1 MARPATRAS
10 IEEQDLQ
17 VLAHLQQHA
26 GAGFN
31 ELWRRLKT
39 SGHSMSYTTLSKTL
53 RRLLSQGYVGFAV
66 TESQKKIPRHA
77 YSKNEHGREYEL
89 YLNDKLGFSIA
100 NTKRIVKARR
110 GEIRYDQMI
119 LGRIPYTC
127 EIELSAPNLTRE
139 KEEEIAEFTGTVGDT
154 ITSNIAE
161 SLNQAYSGFIALL
174 GDGKTKEAFDYL
186 RGALAFKFKL
196 VIAFNGN
203 RVAADDSWQQSPADE
218 RELIAAIQAIN
229 TPSYTELFG
238 CRIYSLLNILF
249 PKQDFSYDL
258 TRVEGW
264 AQMITE
270 RSNRIRRERNLP
282 LLDQARV
289 QTYLNEQI
297 EKGTI
302 SIVPVHLT
310 TGMLQLHDDLQSPE
324 SDESFSFM
332 LGLASAL
339 RGAFDSS

>member
-1 MARPATRAS
+1 LARPSPRAS

-17 VLAHLQQHA
+17 VLTHLQQRV
-26 GAGFN
+26 GVGFN

-39 SGHSMSYTTLSKTL
+39 SGHGMSYTTLAKTL

-77 YSKNEHGREYEL
+77 YSKTEHGREYEL
-89 YLNDKLGFSIA
+89 YLNDKLGLSMA
-100 NTKRIVKARR
+100 KTRRIVKARR
-110 GEIRYDQMI
+110 GEIRYNQMI

-174 GDGKTKEAFDYL
+174 GDGKTKEAFEYL
-186 RGALAFKFKL
+186 KDALAFKFKL
-196 VIAFNGN
+196 TIAFDGN
-203 RVAADDSWQQSPADE
+203 RVAADDAWQQSLADE
-218 RELIAAIQAIN
+218 GELNTTIQTIN

-238 CRIYSLLNILF
+238 CWIYSLLNIVL

-270 RSNRIRRERNLP
+270 RSNRIRAERKLP
-282 LLDQARV
+282 LLDQV
-289 QTYLNEQI
+289 QVQAYLSEQI

-302 SIVPVHLT
+302 SIAPVNLI
-310 TGMLQLHDDLQSPE
+310 TGMLQLHDSLQSFEP
-324 SDESFSFM
+324 DESFSFM

-339 RGAFDSS
+339 RGAFENT